1 MARVVEFVEDFVGS
15 AGGGESTSLTL
26 TVETAE
32 GCHGEHL
39 VTSSRIRRVLQSF
52 LRVGVT

>member
-1 MARVVEFVEDFVGS
+1 VARVVEFVEDFVGS